1 LLASEQRFQLSVFS
15 FQQAL
20 GQGFGAGV
28 NRWRRLRGRASG
40 RFAGKPAPT
49 ADFGL
54 RRQVRV
60 WELACKGKAGFSGFS
75 FQRAL
80 GRGFVPV
87 LIGGWRIPVAVVS
100 AGSPAS
106 RLPQPISGFAARFGC
121 GSLLASEQ
129 RIRFSVFSFQQALGH
144 RLLPVVVGGDG
155 FT

>member
-1 LLASEQRFQLSVFS
+1 MTSCQCSDS
-15 FQQAL
+15 FCKPRPRDYQH
-20 GQGFGAGV
+20 F
-28 NRWRRLRGRASG
+28 RTRAI
-40 RFAGKPAPT
+40 
-49 ADFGL
+49 
-54 RRQVRV
+54 RRQAGSHSRIRRRWVVRV
-60 WELACKGKAGFSGFS
+60 WELACGRQELSVFS
-75 FQRAL
+75 FQFSA
-80 GRGFVPV
+80 GRGAGVGAGV
-87 LIGGWRIPVAVVS
+87 DRWRQLPVAVVS